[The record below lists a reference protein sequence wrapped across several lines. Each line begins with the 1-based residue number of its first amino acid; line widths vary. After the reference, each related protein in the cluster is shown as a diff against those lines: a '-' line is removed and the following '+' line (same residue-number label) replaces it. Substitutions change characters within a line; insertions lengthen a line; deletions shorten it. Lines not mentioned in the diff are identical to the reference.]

1 MAATATRESEPKTQQ
16 NGNGETP
23 KVHLHTEAA
32 DGRKSAGKAFKPIST
47 PTDLTPEDTEAIA
60 KAVNPLV
67 ADALALYVKT
77 KNFHWH
83 LAGSHF
89 RDFHLLF
96 DEHAEQILESV
107 DVLAERVRK
116 IGGTTIRSI
125 GHIAQ
130 LQTVEDSNEAFVA
143 PLDMLQRLMTDNK
156 NYAAALRKAHEVCD
170 EHNDFATVSEI
181 EVLIDQ
187 TERRTWFLYE
197 TAQGMGFTD

>member
-1 MAATATRESEPKTQQ
+1 MAATTATREPAPMTIK
-16 NGNGETP
+16 NGDTP
-23 KVHLHTEAA
+23 QIHLHTESG
-32 DGRKSAGKAFKPIST
+32 DGRKSAGTASKPIST

-60 KAVNPLV
+60 GAVNPLV
-67 ADALALYVKT
+67 ADAFALYVKT

-89 RDFHLLF
+89 RDYHLLF
-96 DEHAEQILESV
+96 DQHAEQILESI
-107 DVLAERVRK
+107 DILAERVRK
-116 IGGTTIRSI
+116 TGGTTIRSI

-130 LQTVEDSNEAFVA
+130 LQSVEDSNEPFVD
-143 PLDMLQRLMTDNK
+143 PLDMVQRLMTDNK
-156 NYAAALRKAHEVCD
+156 NYAKALRDAHEVCD